1 MTTVI
6 EAYLIPIII
15 ALVIG
20 LAIAWWAFSRRSA
33 GTPRLS
39 READPAAPLERPYVR
54 PAAPVPAPAPAPA
67 AARQA
72 REGHGL
78 ADSAAAAT
86 ADVAGQIIGAEV
98 HSELPGAE
106 GPPDNLQMLKGVG
119 PKLAARL
126 NENGII
132 RFEQLAALTENEVAI
147 LEDKLGPFKGRLTRD
162 RVVEQAFYLARDDR
176 DGFEAR
182 FGALGG

>member
-15 ALVIG
+15 ALVVG

-33 GTPRLS
+33 GTPRLN

-54 PAAPVPAPAPAPA
+54 PAPPAPASAPA

-72 REGHGL
+72 HEGHGL

-86 ADVAGQIIGAEV
+86 ADVAGQIIGAPV
-98 HSELPGAE
+98 HSELPGAG

>member
-15 ALVIG
+15 ALVVG

-33 GTPRLS
+33 GTPRLN

-54 PAAPVPAPAPAPA
+54 PAAPAPASAPA

-72 REGHGL
+72 HEGHGL

-86 ADVAGQIIGAEV
+86 ADVAGQIIGAPV
-98 HSELPGAE
+98 HSELPGAG

-132 RFEQLAALTENEVAI
+132 RFAQLAALTENEVAI

>member
-15 ALVIG
+15 ALVVG

-33 GTPRLS
+33 GTPRLN

-54 PAAPVPAPAPAPA
+54 PTAPASASASA
-67 AARQA
+67 AAATRQA
-72 REGHGL
+72 HEGHGI

-86 ADVAGQIIGAEV
+86 ADVAGQIIGAPV
-98 HSELPGAE
+98 HSELPGAG
-106 GPPDNLQMLKGVG
+106 GPPDDLQVLKGVG

-126 NENGII
+126 NENGIT
-132 RFEQLAALTENEVAI
+132 RFEQLAALTENEVGI

-162 RVVEQAFYLARDDR
+162 RVVEQAFYLARGDR